1 MTDNSQDFARAYMQG
16 TQLLHQ
22 GKAEKA
28 IRPLEKAHA
37 LDPAHVDA
45 AINLSGAYVLR
56 KQFKKAVILL
66 EPFSQSD
73 PDHIMIWT
81 NLGAAYLGNPVL
93 ANDDEQLK
101 AIHAFKMALQ
111 INPVAPNAAYNIGLI
126 YYRRNDPINA
136 ATYFQ
141 KAVQADPHDRDA
153 RALLERMRQ
162 GLED

>member
-1 MTDNSQDFARAYMQG
+1 MSNSQEFARHYSAG

-28 IRPLEKAHA
+28 VPLLEKAHS

-45 AINLSGAYVLR
+45 AINLSGAYILR
-56 KQFKKAVILL
+56 KKFKQAAALL

-93 ANDDEQLK
+93 ANDDEQMK
-101 AIHAFKMALQ
+101 AIHAFKMALE
-111 INPVAPNAAYNIGLI
+111 INPIAPNAAYNIGLI
-126 YYRRNDPINA
+126 YYRRSDPINA

-153 RALLERMRQ
+153 RSLLERMRSS
-162 GLED
+162 

>member
-1 MTDNSQDFARAYMQG
+1 MSNSPEFARIYMKG

-28 IRPLEKAHA
+28 IPLLEKARKI
-37 LDPAHVDA
+37 DPAHVDT
-45 AINLSGAYVLR
+45 AINLSGAYVLQKKF
-56 KQFKKAVILL
+56 KQAITLL
-66 EPFSQSD
+66 EPFRKSD

-93 ANDDEQLK
+93 ANDDEQMK
-101 AIHAFKMALQ
+101 AIDAFKKALA
-111 INPVAPNAAYNIGLI
+111 INPIAPNAAYNIGLI

-153 RALLERMRQ
+153 RTLLERMRDR
-162 GLED
+162 E

>member
-1 MTDNSQDFARAYMQG
+1 MRNSQDFARAYMQG

-22 GKAEKA
+22 GKAAEA
-28 IRPLEKAHA
+28 MPLLETAHT
-37 LDPAHVDA
+37 LNPADVDA
-45 AINLSGAYVLR
+45 ALNLSGTYILQ
-56 KQFKKAVILL
+56 KKFKKAAVLL

-93 ANDDEQLK
+93 ANDDEQMK

-111 INPVAPNAAYNIGLI
+111 INPIAPNAAYNIGLI
-126 YYRRNDPINA
+126 YYRRNDPMNA

-153 RALLERMRQ
+153 RTLLERMRQ
-162 GLED
+162 GLGE

>member
-1 MTDNSQDFARAYMQG
+1 MSNSQEFARYYMAG

-22 GKAEKA
+22 GKAEKS
-28 IRPLEKAHA
+28 IRLLEKAHN

-56 KQFKKAVILL
+56 KQFKKAVALL

-81 NLGAAYLGNPVL
+81 NLGAAYLGNPVI

-111 INPVAPNAAYNIGLI
+111 INPIAPNAAYNIGLI

>member
-1 MTDNSQDFARAYMQG
+1 MSNSPEFARYYMAG

-28 IRPLEKAHA
+28 TRPLEKAHS
-37 LDPAHVDA
+37 LDPSHVDA
-45 AINLSGAYVLR
+45 AINLSSAYILR
-56 KQFKKAVILL
+56 KKFKQAVALL
-66 EPFSQSD
+66 EPFSKTD

-93 ANDDEQLK
+93 ANDDEQMR
-101 AIHAFKMALQ
+101 AINAFKMALE
-111 INPVAPNAAYNIGLI
+111 INPIAPNAAYNIGLI
-126 YYRRNDPINA
+126 YYRRDDPINA

-153 RALLERMRQ
+153 RSLLERMK
-162 GLED
+162 GELGD